1 MPFQESAE
9 SLKAKAHM
17 STVRTPVLLGVA
29 ALALVV
35 LFLVFQGI
43 WDFVQRDGLTV
54 YRQDASQQDAG
65 GNGPGP
71 SAEGAAAADK
81 GRPTLCVHV
90 GGAVQ
95 SPGVYELEEGS
106 RVLSA
111 VEAAGGFTE
120 NASLDAVNLA
130 RKLVDGEQVLI
141 LTIEEAASH
150 GTEAAQG
157 AAPAKGKVNINNAA
171 AGELMAL
178 PGVGEV
184 TAKKI
189 IADRESNGPFASL
202 EDLMRVSGIGEKKF
216 ADLAPFITL

>member
-17 STVRTPVLLGVA
+17 STVKTPVLLGVA

-43 WDFVQRDGLTV
+43 WDFVQRDGLTI
-54 YRQDASQQDAG
+54 YRQDAPQQDAG

-71 SAEGAAAADK
+71 SADAADR
-81 GRPTLCVHV
+81 GRPTLCIHV

-141 LTIEEAASH
+141 LTVEEAASH
-150 GTEAAQG
+150 GTEAVQG
-157 AAPAKGKVNINNAA
+157 AAPAKGKVNINNAV

-189 IADRESNGPFASL
+189 IADREANGPFASL